1 MIQPAQGPFSSFV
14 ARWKGDGIWQ
24 VVQEFTY
31 HHALGYIRIPV
42 GFTSDLDSVPRIP
55 YVYATVKGRAV
66 KAALVHDKLYAC
78 GHIDG
83 VRITRSLADSVF
95 LDAMKDEGVSFRHRW
110 AIYLGVRAGGLL
122 AWRRHRKQ

>member
-1 MIQPAQGPFSSFV
+1 MREPAKGPFTEFK

-24 VVQEFTY
+24 VIEDFKY
-31 HHALGYIRIPV
+31 HHQTGPILVPA

-55 YVYATVKGRAV
+55 YVYAAVKGRAT
-66 KAALVHDKLYAC
+66 KAALVHDKLYAS
-78 GHIDG
+78 GHIKG